1 MNNASFNHSQQSR
14 HLLLQTHTAH
24 QGFTLLEMLVV
35 ISLLSLIAGAAIIGY
50 EDVQDQGRYEAA
62 QYEMAEIRNALLQF
76 RRDSGTNDFPGQGIY
91 ACTNA
96 INFPSEAGTGSA
108 RLDWCNHP
116 ANFWMLFINP
126 LDDPSTS
133 SVEEG
138 AWNIDTKR
146 GWNGPYLQRKSG
158 YVDVSDGFAASGAET
173 SSSTVE
179 SDLWGIAS
187 PFIYKATDTNLVWRT
202 TIGGDPLNKQGTPY
216 LLFDLVD
223 DGSDP
228 TSSDPAR
235 LVSLG
240 KDNKYDGG
248 NNSDCLPSSNN
259 ENGFPID
266 HILCLLR

>member
-1 MNNASFNHSQQSR
+1 MRSLFPSHTIQQASR
-14 HLLLQTHTAH
+14 
-24 QGFTLLEMLVV
+24 GFTLLELLVV
-35 ISLLSLIAGAAIIGY
+35 ISLLAILAGFSISAYDGVQDDANYDAAIF
-50 EDVQDQGRYEAA
+50 
-62 QYEMAEIRNALLQF
+62 EMAEIRNALLQF

-96 INFPSEAGTGSA
+96 INFPSEAGSGSA

-133 SVEEG
+133 SDEEG

-158 YVDVSDGFAASGAET
+158 YVDVGAVQSNGTGDPNSGT
-173 SSSTVE
+173 LTTN
-179 SDLWGIAS
+179 LWGVAS
-187 PFIYKATDTNLVWRT
+187 PFNASPNGNYLVWRNQV
-202 TIGGDPLNKQGTPY
+202 GGNDLDKQGTPY
-216 LLFDLVD
+216 LLFDLDD

-240 KDNKYDGG
+240 LGNQYDPPPAPLLSGE
-248 NNSDCLPSSNN
+248 SDCSQEIADDGYPL
-259 ENGFPID
+259 D